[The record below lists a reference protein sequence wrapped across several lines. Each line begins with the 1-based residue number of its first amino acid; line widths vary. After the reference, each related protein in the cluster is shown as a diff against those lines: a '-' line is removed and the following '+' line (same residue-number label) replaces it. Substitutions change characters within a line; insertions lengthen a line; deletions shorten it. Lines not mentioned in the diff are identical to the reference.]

1 MSRERRTA
9 LAHRVLARVVN
20 SAVTCVVACALIGM
34 LGACDGA
41 VADPASNPAPA
52 VAVTVRDANATIA
65 RGDSLFTT
73 VSIVRASGSSSPV
86 VMSAENVPAGVT
98 VSFLPTLLP
107 AGVTSAVVGIVIDQ
121 NATTPTAA
129 IVIRAT
135 ATDQPSG
142 SATVGITVIPPSI
155 VLATGASS
163 VTAIRGGPAV
173 STTVYVAR
181 ISSAFGAIAFVA
193 DSLPAG
199 GDRHICV
206 AQYRRPCHA
215 SVTDTDRGAGVAV
228 GSYSVRVRASMA
240 GVSDALIRVSL
251 TVLSPGDR
259 GFDLS
264 AVTPTVVLQ
273 AGQSATASVGVQRF
287 GDFTG
292 PVSLTV
298 EGGQFGISSGTAQNT
313 SDAVPSSLT
322 VSVNSL
328 VAAGEY
334 TVQVRG
340 RASDLADRTV
350 PLRVRVVA
358 GFSLSATTVTIP
370 RGSVGTSSVSVVRT
384 NGYAAPVTLTV
395 VKLPAYLSASF
406 NPAVTTGL
414 ASNLIITAAQNAPA
428 GATQVEVQ
436 ASGPNAEDR
445 TLVIGIVIPP

>member
-20 SAVTCVVACALIGM
+20 RAMTCVVTCAMIGM

-41 VADPASNPAPA
+41 VADPASNPPPA
-52 VAVTVRDANATIA
+52 VAVTVGDANATIA

-73 VSIVRASGSSSPV
+73 VSIVRASGSTSPV

-199 GDRHICV
+199 VTATFASPSIGDR
-206 AQYRRPCHA
+206 ATQA
-215 SVTDTDRGAGVAV
+215 SLILTAGAGVAV